1 MIRSI
6 NQFIDVNAFE
16 EYLNAQQKILPVL
29 PEVTN
34 MSPRVIRI
42 LGDNPG
48 PMQLQGTNT
57 YLLGSGKQR
66 LLVDTGE
73 GKKHWIDLILAA
85 LAEENLSIKHV
96 LLTHW
101 HGDHTGGVPDLLKH
115 FPELQGSIFK
125 YDPDFSQQS
134 IVDGQTF
141 SVEGATV
148 RAVHTPGHSTDHM
161 CFLLEEENA
170 LFTGDNVLGHGTT
183 VVEDLA
189 VYLRSLDKMQGQDC
203 EIGYP
208 GHGAVITDLR
218 CKMKMEIGQKHRRER
233 QILMG
238 LKSFQCKKDSASRTE
253 CMATVGELVEHM
265 FGELPLAVRE
275 TVFEPFLGEVLMKL
289 ASEKRVG
296 FLFKG
301 GQKRWFSRA

>member
-1 MIRSI
+1 
-6 NQFIDVNAFE
+6 
-16 EYLNAQQKILPVL
+16 
-29 PEVTN
+29 
-34 MSPRVIRI
+34 
-42 LGDNPG
+42 
-48 PMQLQGTNT
+48 MQLQGTNT
-57 YLLGSGKQR
+57 YLLGSGSQR

-73 GKKHWIDLILAA
+73 GREHWIDLVLAA
-85 LAEENLSIKHV
+85 LAERHLSIKQV

-115 FPELQGSIFK
+115 FPSLQDSIFK
-125 YDPDFSQQS
+125 YDPDFSQQP
-134 IVDGQTF
+134 IIDGQVF

-148 RAVHTPGHSTDHM
+148 RAVYTPGHSTDHI

-189 VYLRSLDKMQGQDC
+189 EYLRSLYKMQQQDC
-203 EIGYP
+203 AIGYP
-208 GHGAVITDLR
+208 GHGAVIGDLR
-218 CKMKMEIGQKHRRER
+218 CKMKAEIGQKHRRER

-238 LKSFQCKKDSASRTE
+238 LKSFQCKKDSASTNE
-253 CMATVGELVEHM
+253 CLATVGELVVHM
-265 FGELPLAVRE
+265 FGQLPPAVRE
-275 TVFEPFLGEVLMKL
+275 TVFEPFVGEVLMKL
-289 ASEKRVG
+289 AGEKRVG